1 MNRQA
6 VRSNLIQEVAMHRPT
21 RTPCDW
27 LAVSATAFLAA
38 NLLHSADH
46 LRQHLAGVDVAVFV
60 GGTMLTALAV
70 VVFRL
75 RRHSDAPMLA
85 TAVGF
90 TGAVLV
96 AASHIAPHWSTLSDS
111 YITDIH
117 ADVMSWAVM
126 LLEVAA
132 GFLLG
137 VVGMHEL
144 HARARGTHDRG
155 PLPGGSVARAA
166 KARDLSGRYVGVPT
180 SRALQAARA
189 DEPQNS

>member
-1 MNRQA
+1 
-6 VRSNLIQEVAMHRPT
+6 MHRPT
-21 RTPCDW
+21 RTPRDW
-27 LAVSATAFLAA
+27 LAVSATVLLVA
-38 NLLHSADH
+38 NLLHGADH

-60 GGTMLTALAV
+60 GGSMLTAAAV

-75 RRHSDAPMLA
+75 RHHSDAPLLA

-90 TGAVLV
+90 TAAVLV

-111 YITDIH
+111 YISDIH
-117 ADVMSWAVM
+117 ADVLSWAIM

-137 VVGMHEL
+137 VVGMQEL
-144 HARARGTHDRG
+144 RAGARGARDRA

-166 KARDLSGRYVGVPT
+166 KARDVHGPHVRVPT
-180 SRALQAARA
+180 SRARQATRA
-189 DEPQNS
+189 GEPQNS